1 MNSPE
6 HYGYSRVTYTPEEGF
21 TSKDVAHI
29 THVRGDT
36 ITLEKTLKYPDS
48 IIQEHSNQIVL
59 KEDFSD
65 FDSLLQYIGREMV
78 HQVICLIESVCR
90 DVELLKT
97 TAKLNGNN
105 YIADMCDYVMD
116 DLNRIRSILSED
128 RNDILDKEE

>member
-1 MNSPE
+1 MIQKTV
-6 HYGYSRVTYTPEEGF
+6 YLQY
-21 TSKDVAHI
+21 I
-29 THVRGDT
+29 TWFHNT